1 MGTYNGR
8 GMNLLS
14 LEDQK
19 LVLLAQQRLGTI
31 PTSGS
36 PADVFAALR
45 HCTPVSGGMV
55 GQYSPR
61 NPEGMVTRDF
71 NLSDRM
77 VQGFHGSSREHL
89 AMMFAPLFAARA
101 GMLIPATKGLSPAQ
115 REQINLLQVTTSEGY
130 GETAG
135 YKVCDPE
142 EDSQRFVFL
151 TLALEK
157 SQMFTPRDH
166 RMLHALQLPLYAAL
180 ERLRVPLIPSEK
192 IYMQIMEDN
201 NQGYLL
207 MAEQS
212 LARCIEM
219 NVRARVLVDRY
230 ADSAEVFSGQT
241 MLVDFAEKA
250 RKMCRQSAPW
260 IIVRKQGDGE
270 LKVRVHKLRKESH
283 NIGEDV
289 SLVTMEETLYP
300 VDFDLYEVFHF
311 TPREIEIVQL
321 LVDSEYTA
329 KDIAEELSTSYH
341 TVRTQI
347 QKIREK
353 AGVKNRSG
361 LASKLKLLSRR
372 KRR

>member
-14 LEDQK
+14 PEDQK
-19 LVLLAQQRLGTI
+19 LVLRAQRSLERI

-55 GQYSPR
+55 GQYSAR
-61 NPEGMVTRDF
+61 NPERMVTRDF

-77 VQGFHGSSREHL
+77 VQGFHNSSREQL
-89 AMMFAPLFAARA
+89 AMMFAPLFAVRA
-101 GMLIPATKGLSPAQ
+101 GVLIPATKGLSPAE

-151 TLALEK
+151 TLAL
-157 SQMFTPRDH
+157 QGPHVFTPKDH
-166 RMLHALQLPLYAAL
+166 LLLGALQRPLYAAL
-180 ERLRVPLIPSEK
+180 ERLRLPLIPSEK
-192 IYMQIMEDN
+192 IHMQIMEDN

-207 MAEQS
+207 MAEHS

-230 ADSAEVFSGQT
+230 AESAEVFSGRT

-250 RKMCRQSAPW
+250 MKNCQQSVPW
-260 IIVRKQGDGE
+260 TIVRKQGDGE

-289 SLVTMEETLYP
+289 ALVTMEETLYP
-300 VDFDLYEVFHF
+300 VELTIYEHF
-311 TPREIEIVQL
+311 GFTTREIEIVQL
-321 LVDSEYTA
+321 LVDSEYTG
-329 KDIAEELSTSYH
+329 KEIAEELGTSYH